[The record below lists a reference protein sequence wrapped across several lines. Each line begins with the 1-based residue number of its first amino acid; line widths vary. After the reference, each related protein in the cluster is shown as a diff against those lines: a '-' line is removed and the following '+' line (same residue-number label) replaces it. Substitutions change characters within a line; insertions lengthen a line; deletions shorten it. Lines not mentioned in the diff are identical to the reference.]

1 LQRTVSDAEL
11 GDDVDRTAELLPI
24 LTEIMQKNPTC
35 ADCNAPGM
43 GVLGFTFVYQN
54 QPMWR

>member
-1 LQRTVSDAEL
+1 MQRTVSDAEL

-43 GVLGFTFVYQN
+43 GVFGFTFVY
-54 QPMWR
+54 